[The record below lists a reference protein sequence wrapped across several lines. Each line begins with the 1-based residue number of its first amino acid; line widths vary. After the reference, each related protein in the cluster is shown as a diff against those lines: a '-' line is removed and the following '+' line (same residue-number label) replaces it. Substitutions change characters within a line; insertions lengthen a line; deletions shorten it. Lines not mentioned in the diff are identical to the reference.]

1 MTVDAY
7 ICIEFK
13 ILYKQTIDYHM
24 KKLFAIIMTVMILA
38 SCSTTPESKNQM
50 TISGTISGDYSG
62 MVDLYK
68 RTDGDWVKLD
78 SVKVDNGSFVLSAQL
93 EYPEMYYLGIE
104 GQNRFAGFF
113 AEPSD
118 ITIETSVDDFRNL
131 KVSGSASQTE
141 YEAYNDKIQ
150 LFNDMYS
157 DLNTQYKAAKQDN
170 DEEKLAQLEI
180 EYESVDEQMKQ
191 FIIDNALS
199 NPKSII
205 AAYAVNRNA
214 YYFDENDLEPVVNN
228 FDESIKGSTYVEG
241 LVERLETLK
250 RVAVGQPAIDF
261 TMDDM
266 NGEPVALSSLFGNYL
281 LVDFWASW
289 CGPCRQENP
298 NVVEAYNK
306 FHDKGFDVLGVSFD
320 KTKDKWI
327 EAVENDGLTWHH
339 VSDLQYWGNAAGKLY
354 GINSIPANVLLDPEG
369 KIIAKNLRGEDLQNK
384 LAELLN

>member
-1 MTVDAY
+1 M
-7 ICIEFK
+7 
-13 ILYKQTIDYHM
+13 
-24 KKLFAIIMTVMILA
+24 
-38 SCSTTPESKNQM
+38 
-50 TISGTISGDYSG
+50 
-62 MVDLYK
+62 
-68 RTDGDWVKLD
+68 
-78 SVKVDNGSFVLSAQL
+78 
-93 EYPEMYYLGIE
+93 
-104 GQNRFAGFF
+104 
-113 AEPSD
+113 
-118 ITIETSVDDFRNL
+118 
-131 KVSGSASQTE
+131 
-141 YEAYNDKIQ
+141 
-150 LFNDMYS
+150 
-157 DLNTQYKAAKQDN
+157 
-170 DEEKLAQLEI
+170 AQLEI

-191 FIIDNALS
+191 FILDNALS

-266 NGEPVALSSLFGNYL
+266 DGEPVALSSLFGNYL